1 MKRITVLLL
10 IVFAVLTFSANFNL
24 AVYERSDFEFAVYLE
39 NQDSVIDIRFT
50 HVPDYISD
58 LRYERNE
65 NLLLFHFSTGTS
77 VENGAIEGI
86 IDKED
91 GSSKIFVL
99 YLQKTTKFE
108 ITSLSYEN
116 GSVNISWNSV
126 PCAEY
131 YEAGK
136 LENDSFNVISSQLY
150 NTSFKDENIEYGRS
164 YIYQVRAKTDDGYI
178 YTEPK
183 TIEIPVYSE
192 DLIKTYPNPARDKI
206 TFSELPENGKVNIYS
221 LSGELLKTIEIDQ
234 TTEEWNLRN
243 DSEKEIT
250 SGIYLFT
257 ITDNMGRPLKT
268 GKVAVVR

>member
-1 MKRITVLLL
+1 MKRIMILLL
-10 IVFAVLTFSANFNL
+10 IVFAVMTFSTNFNL
-24 AVYERSDFEFAVYLE
+24 AVYERADFEFAVYLE
-39 NQDSVIDIRFT
+39 NLDSDIDIRFT

-58 LRYERNE
+58 LRYERNK
-65 NLLLFHFSTGTS
+65 NLLLFHFSTGVS
-77 VENGAIEGI
+77 VENGAIEGV

-126 PCAEY
+126 PESEY

-136 LENDSFNVISSQLY
+136 LENDSFTVISSQLY
-150 NTSFKDENIEYGRS
+150 YTSFKDENIEYGRS

-178 YTEPK
+178 YTDPK

-206 TFSELPENGKVNIYS
+206 TFSELPESGKVNIYS

-268 GKVAVVR
+268 GKVAVVK

>member
-1 MKRITVLLL
+1 MKRIMILFLL
-10 IVFAVLTFSANFNL
+10 VFGVMTFSANFNL
-24 AVYERSDFEFAVYLE
+24 AVYERSDFEFSVYLE
-39 NQDSVIDIRFT
+39 NYDSDIDIRFT

-58 LRYERNE
+58 LRYERTDNM
-65 NLLLFHFSTGTS
+65 LLFHFSTGIS
-77 VENGAIEGI
+77 VETGAIEAI

-116 GSVNISWNSV
+116 GSVNVSWNSV

-136 LENDSFNVISSQLY
+136 LENDSFTVISSQLY
-150 NTSFKDENIEYGRS
+150 NTSFKDENIEYGRR
-164 YIYQVRAKTDDGYI
+164 YTYQVRAKTDDGYI

-206 TFSELPENGKVNIYS
+206 TFSELPENGKVKIYS

-250 SGIYLFT
+250 SGIYLFV
-257 ITDNMGRPLKT
+257 IVDSGGKPLKK
-268 GKVAVVR
+268 GKVAVLR

>member
-1 MKRITVLLL
+1 MKRIMILFLL
-10 IVFAVLTFSANFNL
+10 VFGVMTFSANFNL
-24 AVYERSDFEFAVYLE
+24 AVYERSDFEFSVYLE
-39 NQDSVIDIRFT
+39 NYDSDIDIRFT

-58 LRYERNE
+58 LRYEKSD
-65 NLLLFHFSTGTS
+65 NLLLFHFSTGVS
-77 VENGAIEGI
+77 VENGAIEGV
-86 IDKED
+86 IDKKD

-99 YLQKTTKFE
+99 YLQKTIKFE

-116 GSVNISWNSV
+116 GSVNVSWNSI
-126 PCAEY
+126 PGSEY
-131 YEAGK
+131 YEVGK
-136 LENDSFNVISSQLY
+136 LENGSFTVISSQLY
-150 NTSFKDENIEYGRS
+150 NTSFKDENIEYGRR
-164 YIYQVRAKTDDGYI
+164 YTYQVRAKTDDGYI

-206 TFSELPENGKVNIYS
+206 TFSELPENGKVKIYS

-250 SGIYLFT
+250 SGIYLFV
-257 ITDNMGRPLKT
+257 IVDSGGKPLKK
-268 GKVAVVR
+268 GKVAVLR